1 MSRAA
6 PGHDHDMARLR
17 KSKSLTGKITDAV
30 GSITGAKRRSRPE
43 KAARDALRAIRA
55 RAGALTSGK
64 DGGRVEAGKKAA
76 ATRRRSAAARSRA
89 ARKGAQTRPKSRA

>member
-6 PGHDHDMARLR
+6 PGHDHGMARLR

-43 KAARDALRAIRA
+43 KVARDALRAIRT

-64 DGGRVEAGKKAA
+64 DAG
-76 ATRRRSAAARSRA
+76 RRRAPRA
-89 ARKGAQTRPKSRA
+89 APKARGRGRARTSGQARPR